1 MTEGNEK
8 KKEYLKS
15 YEKAVRQVQRS
26 ELIIMEIR
34 LNKLCPSVVVD
45 DMPHAASQNDL
56 SGYAA
61 LLDQEERKY
70 MKYRYRRVKLCK
82 EIKDKI
88 ERLVN
93 EDEKDILT
101 YRYIKLMKWE
111 DICVRMEYSWQHIHR
126 IHGKALDNFKM

>member
-1 MTEGNEK
+1 MTEENEK

-70 MKYRYRRVKLCK
+70 MKFRYRRVKLCK

-111 DICVRMEYSWQHIHR
+111 DICVRMNFSWRRVHYIHSN
-126 IHGKALDNFKM
+126 ALEHFII